1 MIQDFQKQDNQ
12 ANSKRIAKNTMLL
25 YVRMLFLML
34 ISLYTSRVI
43 LNALGVED
51 YGIYNVV
58 GGVVTMFSVL
68 SGSLSAAIS
77 RFITFELGRGNTGN
91 LKSVFSSSV
100 TIQAGIAIVV
110 ILLAETLGLWFLNYK
125 MTIPENRMIAANWC
139 YQFSIITFVL
149 NLLCVPFNAAII
161 AHERMSAFAYI
172 SILDVL
178 GKLCVAWCIVIN
190 PIDRLVFYAAMVAII
205 AWTIS
210 LTYVWYCR
218 CHFVEC
224 RYSFFYD
231 YSLLKKMFG
240 FAGWNFIGVA
250 ASVLRDHGGNIVINL
265 FCGPAVNASR
275 GIAMKV
281 SAVINGF
288 VQNFMMALN
297 PQIIKSYASENRD
310 YMMNLVFKGARYSY
324 YLLLIISLPILLN
337 THYLLVLWLKIVPD
351 YTVVFVKLVLI
362 FALHESLANPLVTA
376 MLATGNIKK
385 YQIVAG
391 GLNLL
396 NLPVSYMAL
405 YLGYPPESV
414 LIVAIIFSF
423 IVQAA
428 RLYLLNEMIG
438 LDILGYV
445 KKVYLN
451 VIFFFFF
458 AILVPM
464 YINGL
469 FEESFVNFLSISIV
483 TILWTLIVIFYSGL
497 KREERILV
505 ISKVKS
511 AINKKVRSR

>member
-1 MIQDFQKQDNQ
+1 
-12 ANSKRIAKNTMLL
+12 
-25 YVRMLFLML
+25 
-34 ISLYTSRVI
+34 
-43 LNALGVED
+43 
-51 YGIYNVV
+51 
-58 GGVVTMFSVL
+58 
-68 SGSLSAAIS
+68 
-77 RFITFELGRGNTGN
+77 
-91 LKSVFSSSV
+91 
-100 TIQAGIAIVV
+100 
-110 ILLAETLGLWFLNYK
+110 
-125 MTIPENRMIAANWC
+125 
-139 YQFSIITFVL
+139 
-149 NLLCVPFNAAII
+149 
-161 AHERMSAFAYI
+161 
-172 SILDVL
+172 
-178 GKLCVAWCIVIN
+178 
-190 PIDRLVFYAAMVAII
+190 
-205 AWTIS
+205 
-210 LTYVWYCR
+210 
-218 CHFVEC
+218 
-224 RYSFFYD
+224 
-231 YSLLKKMFG
+231 
-240 FAGWNFIGVA
+240 
-250 ASVLRDHGGNIVINL
+250 
-265 FCGPAVNASR
+265 
-275 GIAMKV
+275 
-281 SAVINGF
+281 
-288 VQNFMMALN
+288 MMALN

-451 VIFFFFF
+451 VIFVSIC